1 MKTYRDFK
9 IIQNEGSDRFDL
21 YREVTILSVNKDTNV
36 KEPKMIEKLI
46 GYSLTEKRVLELISG
61 IIANEKSEESFI
73 SYFKEKAKFYN
84 EIVEEMSK

>member
-73 SYFKEKAKFYN
+73 SYLKEKAKFYN